1 MVVGAYQSCQ
11 FLKQNTWFLKNSK
24 VLPKFLHGI
33 LNLIIMIIT
42 IIIIIIII
50 IIIVVIIKIIIK
62 SDHKKNIFIY
72 TVSHLDL
79 LVKRKNIK

>member
-11 FLKQNTWFLKNSK
+11 FLKQNTWFLKNNK

-50 IIIVVIIKIIIK
+50 IIIVIIKIIIK

>member
-11 FLKQNTWFLKNSK
+11 FLKQNTWFLKNNK

-50 IIIVVIIKIIIK
+50 IIKIIIK